1 MGGGVVGLHM
11 NCPLVVLLRSV
22 EVAQVR
28 QRHAAVVMGLC
39 GIRADF
45 QSRVVAAD
53 SLGLAAELVQSQA
66 TIGMRI
72 GVGGLERQR
81 SIKSAQRVCHLPALQ
96 VNHTRQMPSPRP
108 LGITIQGLPGKP
120 FGLDEVTPLVGS
132 KCLGQRIWNLR

>member
-1 MGGGVVGLHM
+1 MRGGVVGLHM

-22 EVAQVR
+22 KVAEVS

-53 SLGLAAELVQSQA
+53 SLGLATELVQSQA

-72 GVGGLERQR
+72 GVGGLEKQR
-81 SIKSAQRVCHLPALQ
+81 SVKSAQRVC
-96 VNHTRQMPSPRP
+96 
-108 LGITIQGLPGKP
+108 
-120 FGLDEVTPLVGS
+120 
-132 KCLGQRIWNLR
+132 